1 MIKYITGLLSLLV
14 GVFVLRLLLP
24 WPVQVISAQDL
35 GDKRTK
41 ESYKLELQYLENQY
55 KQCRIN
61 LADVWEQANQIE
73 QARVKLMEEFM
84 KLKEAHDEKKAN

>member
-1 MIKYITGLLSLLV
+1 MIKYITGLLLLV
-14 GVFVLRLLLP
+14 AGVIVVRLLLP

-55 KQCRIN
+55 KQCRVN

-73 QARVKLMEEFM
+73 QARVKLQEDI
-84 KLKEAHDEKKAN
+84 KQLKEAQDAKKDN